1 LVQTEPLDAEGLGL
15 MPARPGSGRKPVPTA
30 LKLLRGNPGKG
41 AIPKDEPKPTKGL
54 PPCPSWLSA
63 VAKREYRRVGKL
75 MVSAGVM
82 TVADGPALAML
93 ATSWATWVEAE
104 TMASEHGLI
113 VKGRDG
119 APAVNPYRKIAN
131 EAYDRTRQL
140 LVEFGMTPSSR
151 TRVKAIIEPVAVATG
166 DWWEQSG

>member
-1 LVQTEPLDAEGLGL
+1 
-15 MPARPGSGRKPVPTA
+15 MPARPGAGRKPVPTA
-30 LKLLRGNPGKG
+30 LKVLRGNPGKG
-41 AIPKDEPKPTKGL
+41 ALPRDEPRMTSGVPAA
-54 PPCPSWLSA
+54 PAWLSV
-63 VAKREYRRVGKL
+63 VAKREYRRVGRL
-75 MVSAGVM
+75 LLTAGVM
-82 TVADGPALAML
+82 TIADGPALAML

-104 TMASEHGLI
+104 TAAIEHGLI

-151 TRVKAIIEPVAVATG
+151 TRVKAVAVPLAVATG
-166 DWWEQSG
+166 NWWEASG